1 MLQAATPADIPVL
14 RQLAQRIW
22 WAHYPGIITSE
33 QIEYMLDW
41 MYSPETLERQ
51 MTEEGQHFWLVVERG
66 NACGFIAISQKAEG
80 DYFLHKF
87 YLDTAQQG
95 KGLGKMAFRDL
106 LEQYPGIQTLRLTV
120 NRRNFKSINFYF
132 KIGFVIE
139 QCVDLPIGR
148 GYVMDD
154 FQMLWRKPT

>member
-1 MLQAATPADIPVL
+1 MLQAATPTDIPVL

-22 WAHYPGIITSE
+22 WTHYPGIITPE

-51 MTEEGQHFWLVVERG
+51 MTEEGQQFWLVLERG
-66 NACGFIAISQKAEG
+66 HACGFIAISQKAEG

-87 YLDTAQQG
+87 YLDTAEQR
-95 KGLGKMAFRDL
+95 KGLGTLAFRDL
-106 LEQYPGIQTLRLTV
+106 QEQYPGIRTLRLTV

-132 KIGFVIE
+132 KIGFIIE
-139 QCVDLPIGR
+139 QCVDVPIGR

-154 FQMLWRKPT
+154 FQMLWRKPS